1 MKLLVAIC
9 CFSSVFN
16 SNICSKYHILT
27 ELSNNKDKMV
37 KLHVGIFGYSNQ
49 YLLQFSVTDLNFQ

>member
-1 MKLLVAIC
+1 MCFTTAAFGTDTFQHAILV
-9 CFSSVFN
+9 
-16 SNICSKYHILT
+16 LT

-49 YLLQFSVTDLNFQ
+49 YLLQFSVNNLNFPCN